1 MQAILAIPAALLGN
15 DIPIVNLVANILGVD
30 NKELIQ
36 DYLQAASNPNVPK
49 SQLNNL
55 LKKMDAPG
63 VGIQNATEVGQ
74 FNSFVQ
80 KAQTIPPLGG
90 ILQNILGVHDNDS
103 NSLGFEVLQLLDTI
117 LVLPADVQLILCDLV
132 LGNTNGQ
139 PQITPNGLASLDA
152 TCKALN
158 TIRKQIGFNGVS
170 GIVIRVGNN
179 LQGITIALGNTV
191 DQLTGQLGLG
201 RLGVG
206 RLVGDLGMTT
216 GNLTE
221 ILGETVGSLG
231 DSLGLQAILGTA
243 NGTEGGLLGPNSLL
257 GPVLGSTGAV
267 GGLTSGIIGGQNGG
281 LLGGLLGS
289 GGPIGGLLNGVGGG
303 ILGR

>member
-15 DIPIVNLVANILGVD
+15 ELPIVNLVANILGVD
-30 NKELIQ
+30 NKELVQ

-49 SQLNNL
+49 SQLNNM

-63 VGIQNATEVGQ
+63 VASVNASESAQFQAFVG
-74 FNSFVQ
+74 
-80 KAQTIPPLGG
+80 KAQLLPPLGEV
-90 ILQNILGVHDNDS
+90 LQNILGVHDNQTM
-103 NSLGFEVLQLLDTI
+103 SLGMEVLKLLDTV
-117 LVLPADVQLILCDLV
+117 LVLPTDVQLILCDLV

-139 PQITPNGLASLDA
+139 PLITPNGLASLDA

-158 TIRKQIGFNGVS
+158 TIRKQVGFNGVS

-201 RLGVG
+201 RLGLG
-206 RLVGDLGMTT
+206 TLVGNLGMTT

-231 DSLGLQAILGTA
+231 DSLGLQAVLGTA
-243 NGTEGGLLGPNSLL
+243 NGTEGGLLGQNSLL
-257 GPVLGSTGAV
+257 GPVLGPNGAV
-267 GGLTSGIIGGQNGG
+267 GGLTGGLLGGQNG

-289 GGPIGGLLNGVGGG
+289 NGPVGGLLGGVGGG
-303 ILGR
+303 LLGR

>member
-15 DIPIVNLVANILGVD
+15 DIPIVNLVANILGVN
-30 NKELIQ
+30 NKELIK
-36 DYLQAASNPNVPK
+36 DFVEAVSNPNVPK
-49 SQLNNL
+49 SQLNNML
-55 LKKMDAPG
+55 RKMNAPG
-63 VGIQNATEVGQ
+63 VGIQNATEVAQ

-90 ILQNILGVHDNDS
+90 ILQNILGVHDNQT
-103 NSLGFEVLQLLDTI
+103 NSLGMEVLKLLDTI

-179 LQGITIALGNTV
+179 LQGITIALGNNI

-231 DSLGLQAILGTA
+231 DALGLQAILGTA

-257 GPVLGSTGAV
+257 GPVTGTV
-267 GGLTSGIIGGQNGG
+267 GGLTGGLLGGQNGG
-281 LLGGLLGS
+281 LLGGLLGPS
-289 GGPIGGLLNGVGGG
+289 GPVGGLLGGVGGG
-303 ILGR
+303 LLGGR

>member
-1 MQAILAIPAALLGN
+1 LQAILAIPAALLGN
-15 DIPIVNLVANILGVD
+15 ELPIVNLVANILGVN

-36 DYLQAASNPNVPK
+36 EYIDAVGNPNVPK
-49 SQLNNL
+49 SQLNNML
-55 LKKMDAPG
+55 QNMDAPG
-63 VGIQNATEVGQ
+63 VGAVNASEVGQ
-74 FNSFVQ
+74 FDQFVQ
-80 KAQTIPPLGG
+80 KAQLLPPLGEV
-90 ILQNILGVHDNDS
+90 LQNILGVHDNQTM
-103 NSLGFEVLQLLDTI
+103 SLGMEVLKLLDTV
-117 LVLPADVQLILCDLV
+117 LVLPTDVQLILCDLV

-158 TIRKQIGFNGVS
+158 TIRKQVGFNGVS

-179 LQGITIALGNTV
+179 LQGITIAVGNTV

-201 RLGVG
+201 RLGLG
-206 RLVGDLGMTT
+206 TLVGNLGMTT

-231 DSLGLQAILGTA
+231 DSLGLQAVLGTA

-267 GGLTSGIIGGQNGG
+267 GGLTGGLLGGQNG
-281 LLGGLLGS
+281 LLGGLLG
-289 GGPIGGLLNGVGGG
+289 GNGPVGGLLGGVGGG
-303 ILGR
+303 LLGR

>member
-15 DIPIVNLVANILGVD
+15 ELPIVNLVANSLGVD
-30 NKELIQ
+30 NKELVQ

-49 SQLNNL
+49 SQLNNM

-63 VGIQNATEVGQ
+63 VASVNASESAQFQAFVG
-74 FNSFVQ
+74 
-80 KAQTIPPLGG
+80 KAQLLPPLGEV
-90 ILQNILGVHDNDS
+90 LQNILGVHDNQTM
-103 NSLGFEVLQLLDTI
+103 SLGMEVLKLLDTV
-117 LVLPADVQLILCDLV
+117 LVLPTDVQLILCDLV

-139 PQITPNGLASLDA
+139 PLITPNGLASLDA

-158 TIRKQIGFNGVS
+158 TIRKQVGFNGVS

-201 RLGVG
+201 RLGLG
-206 RLVGDLGMTT
+206 TLVGNLGMTT

-231 DSLGLQAILGTA
+231 DSLGLQAVLGTA
-243 NGTEGGLLGPNSLL
+243 NGTEGGLLGQNSLL
-257 GPVLGSTGAV
+257 GPVLGPNGAV
-267 GGLTSGIIGGQNGG
+267 GGLTGGLLGGQNG

-289 GGPIGGLLNGVGGG
+289 NGPVGGLLGGVGGG
-303 ILGR
+303 LLGR